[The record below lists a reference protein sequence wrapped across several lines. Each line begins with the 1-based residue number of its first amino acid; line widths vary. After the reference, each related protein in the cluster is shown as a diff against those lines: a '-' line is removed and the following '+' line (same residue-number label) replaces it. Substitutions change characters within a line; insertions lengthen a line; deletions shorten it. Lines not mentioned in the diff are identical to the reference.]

1 MLIIFKRWFLLAII
15 VGILAGC
22 ASSSALNQ
30 SHRQPDLSGLL
41 EQEQTREPTDRELM
55 NEILSIIN
63 NSEKEP
69 DYEEVKICLESFVAQ
84 YPQSEWVAPARAL
97 MATLNKMT
105 VLQAT
110 LISEKT
116 RSEVDHAKLSKE
128 LNALRD
134 GIRKRE
140 EEHSSETA
148 RLQQENDQLKKDI
161 EQLKNLE
168 IRLEKRGKRLR

>member
-22 ASSSALNQ
+22 ASSSALNKP
-30 SHRQPDLSGLL
+30 HRQPDLAGML
-41 EQEQTREPTDRELM
+41 EQEDTQEPTDTELM
-55 NEILSIIN
+55 IEILSIIN
-63 NSEKEP
+63 NNEKEP
-69 DYEEVKICLESFVAQ
+69 DYEEVRICLESFVAQ
-84 YPQSEWVAPARAL
+84 YPKSEWVAPARAL
-97 MATLNKMT
+97 IVTLNKMT
-105 VLQAT
+105 VLQAA
-110 LISEKT
+110 LISEKN

-128 LNALRD
+128 LNAARD

>member
-1 MLIIFKRWFLLAII
+1 MLIILKRWFLLAMI
-15 VGILAGC
+15 VAILGGC
-22 ASSSALNQ
+22 ASSSALNKP
-30 SHRQPDLSGLL
+30 HRQPALSDLS
-41 EQEQTREPTDRELM
+41 EQAQTQEPSDRELM

-63 NSEKEP
+63 NNEKEP
-69 DYEEVKICLESFVAQ
+69 DYEEVKICLQSFVAQ
-84 YPQSEWVAPARAL
+84 YPQSEWVAPAQAL

-105 VLQAT
+105 VLQTA